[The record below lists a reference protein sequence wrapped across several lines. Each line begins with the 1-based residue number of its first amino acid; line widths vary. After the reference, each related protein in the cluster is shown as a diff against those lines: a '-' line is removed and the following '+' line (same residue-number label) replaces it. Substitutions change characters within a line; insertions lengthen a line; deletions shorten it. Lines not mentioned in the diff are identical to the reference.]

1 MQLTLYTDYSL
12 RVLLYLGLE
21 PTRTVTI
28 TEIADAYHISR
39 NHLVKVVHN
48 LSLQGFIQTA
58 RGRGGGLGLARPAAE
73 IIIGDVVRHTEVNF
87 NLVECF
93 NRERSTCPITL
104 ACALKGALYEA
115 NHAFMAVLDKYTLAD
130 VLQNKD
136 WLGARL
142 APPAA

>member
-1 MQLTLYTDYSL
+1 MQLTLYSDNSL

-48 LSLQGFIQTA
+48 LSLRGFIQTA
-58 RGRGGGLGLARPAAE
+58 HGRGGGLALARPAAE
-73 IIIGDVVRHTEVNF
+73 FNIGDVVRHTEVNS

-93 NRERSTCPITL
+93 YLERSTCPNT
-104 ACALKGALYEA
+104 K
-115 NHAFMAVLDKYTLAD
+115 TS
-130 VLQNKD
+130 
-136 WLGARL
+136 
-142 APPAA
+142 